1 MAPRNKTGAAR
12 ASRVGYEFAQ
22 TPASAQCVPPR
33 SSKGTSKG
41 TASPDTTYCQYL
53 GSLVTK
59 LDRVTRVPKLIVDY
73 AKSMS
78 DVILKPGPRQHV
90 VAIRALAGFV
100 SIIPHILWIAFLF
113 AGVMYFGLPWK
124 SLLYF
129 VLFHQLIVFLD
140 MLSFPLRRSKHRTE
154 KILIVGGGLSGIRCA
169 VELLANGYTP
179 TIVERTSAYGGTWN
193 ANDYPGCKSDVATS
207 YYLFSKWFPHFRMCC
222 CAHGYSLRNTSK
234 WYAQSFAS
242 YAGLEKLTRFNCE
255 VQKLTRRP
263 SGGYDVFLK
272 TSSSAHLYQE
282 HYDYVIFAIGALN
295 KPKMIAPASE
305 HVVHA
310 SAMSE
315 AKSVSLKNKDVLVI
329 GAGCSG
335 TQMVGPLM
343 KQFNAKSVTLCAP
356 RGMWFFPG
364 TIIEHPAKSILDF
377 LMQFVPLGSIILRA
391 WENKVGANSSENFRT
406 GNGLELH
413 SKYTRACYQ
422 MVGLESMIPTHPV
435 QGTRPI
441 VDYDFF
447 DTVDQHQA
455 VKFLKGRV
463 EQVMAEKNGARVQIN
478 GASHLFDF
486 VIVATGFETD
496 LSRRLASLGLEVN
509 VADNFFGI
517 CIKDL
522 PDCFFL
528 YGPNTNSQGQ
538 SITHV
543 MEIQSRAII
552 KLLNKHDAIPDVWYR
567 EFSNWIVKRSPKEL
581 TACTSWY
588 TNGSGR
594 NLINYPGTYQEYE
607 QRLEAYLS
615 RLN

>member
-12 ASRVGYEFAQ
+12 ASRIGYEFAQ

-33 SSKGTSKG
+33 SSKGTPKG

-53 GSLVTK
+53 GSLATK
-59 LDRVTRVPKLIVDY
+59 LDRVARIPKLIVEST
-73 AKSMS
+73 KSMS
-78 DVILKPGPRQHV
+78 DAIFKPGPRQSV
-90 VAIRALAGFV
+90 LTTRALAGFI
-100 SIIPHILWIAFLF
+100 SIVPHLLWMGFLF
-113 AGVMYFGLPWK
+113 AGVMYFGLPWM

-129 VLFHQLIVFLD
+129 VLIHQWIVFLD
-140 MLSFPLRRSKHRTE
+140 MVLFPLRGSKQHKE

-179 TIVERTSAYGGTWN
+179 TIVEKTSAYGGTWN
-193 ANDYPGCKSDVATS
+193 ANDYPGCKSDIATS
-207 YYLFSKWFPHFRMCC
+207 YYLFSKWFPHFRMRC

-234 WYAQSFAS
+234 WYAQAFAS

-255 VQKLTRRP
+255 VQKLTRCP

-272 TSSSAHLYQE
+272 TFSSCPCQE
-282 HYDYVIFAIGALN
+282 HYDYVIFAIGSLN
-295 KPKMIAPASE
+295 KPNMIAPASQ

-310 SAMSE
+310 STMSE
-315 AKSVSLKNKDVLVI
+315 AQSVSLKNKNVLIV
-329 GAGCSG
+329 GAACSG

-343 KQFNAKSVTLCAP
+343 KQFGAKSVTLCAP
-356 RGMWFFPG
+356 RGMWFWPG
-364 TIIEHPAKSILDF
+364 TIIEHPVKSILDF
-377 LMQFVPLGSIILRA
+377 LMQFIPLGSIILRA
-391 WENKVGANSSENFRT
+391 WDRQMGANASENFRT
-406 GNGLELH
+406 GNGLEVL

-422 MVGLESMIPTHPV
+422 MVGLESMIPTHPM

-447 DTVDQHQA
+447 DTLYQHQA

-463 EQVMAEKNGARVQIN
+463 EQVTTEDNGARVQIN
-478 GASHLFDF
+478 GTSHLYDF
-486 VIVATGFETD
+486 VIMATGFETD
-496 LSRRLASLGLEVN
+496 LSRRLASLGLQVN
-509 VADNFFGI
+509 VADNFFGV

-528 YGPNTNSQGQ
+528 YGPNTNTQAG

-552 KLLNKHDAIPDVWYR
+552 KLLDKQDTIPDVWYR
-567 EFSNWIVKRSPKEL
+567 EFSDWIVKRSPKEL
-581 TACTSWY
+581 TACNSWY

-594 NLINYPGTYQEYE
+594 NLINYPGSYQEYE

-615 RLN
+615 RLK